1 MEETLYQHLHKL
13 SGTKSEE
20 AIEEILETLWKTRK
34 TGLSTQQKSHLQS
47 LLSLPS
53 LQQVD
58 PVLACLR
65 SLIRKSVHEN
75 FSGDDILKL
84 FPPDLSLDLQSLLI
98 LLFQKYQNQW
108 KEDLS
113 REEYPL
119 PGAHVSYQ
127 VKANVPLSFTPL
139 PPSETPASLWPRQ
152 DDSIAHFNNSDL
164 VSPTPNVVDNNVSCL
179 APISLQR
186 DVGPLDNLGILPRLK
201 SMTWTMEKRNLA
213 PANRVA
219 FVSLKLQDYTKSPLG
234 ETEVKFQLTRDTLE
248 GMLRS
253 MTYISEQLS
262 NTRPRLSFGADS
274 KCAPEDEGEKLKVKV
289 LVKWSEKDW
298 LA

>member
-1 MEETLYQHLHKL
+1 MQ
-13 SGTKSEE
+13 
-20 AIEEILETLWKTRK
+20 
-34 TGLSTQQKSHLQS
+34 
-47 LLSLPS
+47 
-53 LQQVD
+53 
-58 PVLACLR
+58 VLACLR

-113 REEYPL
+113 RDEGPMYPIR
-119 PGAHVSYQ
+119 
-127 VKANVPLSFTPL
+127 VKTNVPLSFTPL
-139 PPSETPASLWPRQ
+139 PSSETPASLWPRQ

-186 DVGPLDNLGILPRLK
+186 DVGPLDNLIYLNLIPSLKGFALPGNSTPAQINDLDHG
-201 SMTWTMEKRNLA
+201 EKRNLA

-219 FVSLKLQDYTKSPLG
+219 FVSLKVCKQSKVFFPYINKLSKS
-234 ETEVKFQLTRDTLE
+234 
-248 GMLRS
+248 
-253 MTYISEQLS
+253 Y
-262 NTRPRLSFGADS
+262 
-274 KCAPEDEGEKLKVKV
+274 
-289 LVKWSEKDW
+289 
-298 LA
+298 

>member
-1 MEETLYQHLHKL
+1 MQ
-13 SGTKSEE
+13 
-20 AIEEILETLWKTRK
+20 
-34 TGLSTQQKSHLQS
+34 
-47 LLSLPS
+47 
-53 LQQVD
+53 
-58 PVLACLR
+58 VLACLR

-113 REEYPL
+113 RDEKFTSVFYLIIYISTNIYACSVSLYCCLLEFLQYPL

-127 VKANVPLSFTPL
+127 VKTNVPLSFTPL
-139 PPSETPASLWPRQ
+139 PSSETPASLWPRQ

-164 VSPTPNVVDNNVSCL
+164 VSPTQMLLIIMFHAWLPFLCNVMLVLSIIWLTGDYSMKV
-179 APISLQR
+179 
-186 DVGPLDNLGILPRLK
+186 GILPRLK

-219 FVSLKLQDYTKSPLG
+219 FVSLKVCKQSKVFFPYINKLMCVVVGLA
-234 ETEVKFQLTRDTLE
+234 DT
-248 GMLRS
+248 
-253 MTYISEQLS
+253 
-262 NTRPRLSFGADS
+262 NHRL
-274 KCAPEDEGEKLKVKV
+274 
-289 LVKWSEKDW
+289 
-298 LA
+298 